1 MESNHVDSGDAGT
14 GNGSEQQPGS
24 TSLMADYVTIF
35 KTMSPLYVG
44 EGLSKQQYC
53 RLLPLATCLQLFWV
67 IIFMIV
73 ELSGGA
79 GGTSGV
85 AGTRA
90 VLLFFLY
97 IILLFIALVISR
109 ADSYQALKNSN
120 LVSQQTYR
128 ML

>member
-1 MESNHVDSGDAGT
+1 MESNHIDLGDVST
-14 GNGSEQQPGS
+14 GDGCEPQPGS
-24 TSLMADYVTIF
+24 TSLMADYVTVF

-44 EGLSKQQYC
+44 EGLSKQRCC

-90 VLLFFLY
+90 VLLFLLY
-97 IILLFIALVISR
+97 IVLLFIALLISR
-109 ADSYQALKNSN
+109 AASYNALKNSN
-120 LVSQQTYR
+120 LVSQQCCR